1 MIMKKPIFI
10 VSFILSIVCAPVYT
24 QSFLSLSSVPG
35 GEITVNYGTAEVTPF
50 KIGTYEITAGQ
61 WVSVMNWAIENG
73 KLTPP
78 SESSALTFKLAGNP
92 LFDLDNRFCYIKYQQ
107 GQFHVEKKYKN
118 YPAIGLNWYGAAAF
132 CNFLSEKEG
141 LSSCYNLEDFSCDYS
156 QSGYRLPTNHEWE
169 LAARYKTDGTY
180 WGKYDFSG
188 SSQIDEV
195 AWYKENSGQSP
206 NASEY
211 DGTQTHP
218 VGTLKPNGLGIYDM
232 SGNVN
237 EWINDWYKG
246 SYKPSGINPT
256 GPASGKYRIIR
267 GGSWASREHMC
278 RVTQFINQPPH
289 MWGSGGDTYLDI
301 GFRVVRR

>member
-1 MIMKKPIFI
+1 
-10 VSFILSIVCAPVYT
+10 
-24 QSFLSLSSVPG
+24 
-35 GEITVNYGTAEVTPF
+35 
-50 KIGTYEITAGQ
+50 
-61 WVSVMNWAIENG
+61 MNWAIENG
-73 KLTPP
+73 KLTSP
-78 SESSALTFKLAGNP
+78 SSSSARTFTLAGKP
-92 LFDLDNRFCYIKYQQ
+92 LFDLDNRFCYIKYEQ
-107 GQFHVEKKYKN
+107 GKFQVDPNYAH

-132 CNFLSEKEG
+132 CNFLSEREG
-141 LSSCYNLEDFSCDYS
+141 LSPCYDPEDFSCDYS

-211 DGTQTHP
+211 DGTRTHP
-218 VGTLKPNGLGIYDM
+218 VGTLQPNNLGIFDM

-246 SYKPSGINPT
+246 SYKPSGVNPT
-256 GPASGKYRIIR
+256 GPATGKYKIIR
-267 GGSWASREHMC
+267 GGSWANRLHMC
-278 RVTQFINQPPH
+278 RVTRFSNHLPH

-301 GFRVVRR
+301 GFRVARR